1 MRGFRDVERHFN
13 IVEEDEKKKVV
24 MLTAPREIGEDY
36 SVDTMYSTRTAPR
49 EIGEDFYTVP
59 DAPAEIG

>member
-24 MLTAPREIGEDY
+24 MLTAQRETGEDY